1 MRLCSK
7 QDCSNRSG
15 KGYKCSVTV
24 SECVGEY
31 TESMLL
37 EAGVS
42 RRAVKELKEL
52 GIIKRVNYPALKD
65 GACER
70 LNETKQLD

>member
-1 MRLCSK
+1 
-7 QDCSNRSG
+7 
-15 KGYKCSVTV
+15 
-24 SECVGEY
+24 
-31 TESMLL
+31 MLL

-42 RRAVKELKEL
+42 RRAIKELKEL